1 MVPGE
6 FPDLRRGDGFSLAE
20 LLVVVGLIGLLAAA
34 SLPYFV
40 TYWQRAKLR
49 AGAEELATLVNQ
61 ARQIAISDN
70 CAVTVNLSSNRVQF
84 SLGTACPRPSY
95 CGSLPCNWRGP
106 GTDGNGNFTLANG
119 ELVTAATANPVFSY
133 LGAAT
138 SFGTFTVRNP
148 TDGRTLS
155 VVVASS
161 GRVTIQ

>member
-1 MVPGE
+1 MVPAELPGLKR
-6 FPDLRRGDGFSLAE
+6 PGGFSFAE
-20 LLVVVGLIGLLAAA
+20 LLLVVGVVGLLAAA
-34 SLPYFV
+34 SLPYFI

-61 ARQIAISDN
+61 ARQTAINNN
-70 CAVTVNLSSNRVQF
+70 CTVTVALSSSRVQF
-84 SLGTACPRPSY
+84 SLGTTCPRPPY

-106 GTDGNGNFTLANG
+106 GTDSNGNFTLANG
-119 ELVTAATANPVFSY
+119 ELVTAATANPIFNY
-133 LGAAT
+133 LGAANT
-138 SFGTFTVRNP
+138 FGTFTVRNP